1 MSQFNVPQEQQEQ
14 ILQDRIVS
22 LNLDGF
28 QHELNR
34 EVALAVGDEEQAKA
48 ASEAIV
54 FIQNAIASFEGILAG
69 KLLDSIVEPVTD
81 PELVDVTE

>member
-1 MSQFNVPQEQQEQ
+1 MSQFNVSQEQQEQ
-14 ILQDRIVS
+14 ILQDRIVN

-34 EVALAVGDEEQAKA
+34 EVALAVGDEEQAQA
-48 ASEAIV
+48 ASDAIV
-54 FIQNAIASFEGILAG
+54 FIQKAIASFEAILDG
-69 KLLDSIVEPVTD
+69 KLVDLIVEPVSD